1 MSRPR
6 PSHRASRALP
16 WVLGCLLAGACGGH
30 ASAAEREFADW
41 LAHDWHEVEV
51 VVFLHRSVQTRE
63 LLTRFDPRRYP
74 LPLTGFDPPPSAW
87 RQPAAHALPA
97 TEAPVPPAWLWMDPP
112 SLVPL
117 PEPARSL
124 QPGVLPRPLTRKEV
138 RALPPSPEAYF
149 HASDDSASSD
159 DPASVPEPEP
169 APIPPP
175 APETIARAAF
185 AAFEEGL
192 VRASM
197 QWRTDGLSLTPHV
210 RRMRRSPDYEVLH
223 HGRWFQA
230 AASPRR
236 ALPVLLQLG
245 APGADG
251 LYRLEGTLRVA
262 RGTFVEVNAEL
273 WLHEGIA
280 GPAAG
285 EGGQG
290 QEGYAVLSETRRM
303 RTGDIHY
310 LDHPRIGLVLR
321 ADRLDVPPALAALVE
336 AVEEGLQ

>member
-1 MSRPR
+1 MRAR
-6 PSHRASRALP
+6 RRASRALP
-16 WVLGCLLAGACGGH
+16 WVLGCLLAGAYAGQ
-30 ASAAEREFADW
+30 ASAAERKFRDW

-87 RQPAAHALPA
+87 RPPAAHELPA
-97 TEAPVPPAWLWMDPP
+97 TEGPVPPAWLWMDPP

-117 PEPARSL
+117 PEPA
-124 QPGVLPRPLTRKEV
+124 P
-138 RALPPSPEAYF
+138 
-149 HASDDSASSD
+149 SDDSASGD
-159 DPASVPEPEP
+159 DPASVPEPESEPEP

-236 ALPVLLQLG
+236 AVPVLLQLG
-245 APGADG
+245 APDAGG
-251 LYRLEGTLRVA
+251 RYRLEGTLRVA
-262 RGTFVEVNAEL
+262 RGTFVEVHAEL
-273 WLHEGIA
+273 WLHEGA
-280 GPAAG
+280 SEPAG
-285 EGGQG
+285 EGGRG
-290 QEGYAVLSETRRM
+290 QRGYAVLSETRRM

-321 ADRLDVPPALAALVE
+321 ATRLDVPRALAALVE
-336 AVEEGLQ
+336 AVEKGPQ